1 MESTNGTPM
10 SPFLSAEQSDRIRD
24 IARIMHTAPAYVA
37 DPFGASPERIEK
49 LLRSRGQWDDSL
61 SIRENV
67 ETHYGTAAV
76 TAIEA
81 AI

>member
-1 MESTNGTPM
+1 MEESQGRSM
-10 SPFLSAEQSDRIRD
+10 SPFLSAEQSDCIREV
-24 IARIMHTAPAYVA
+24 ARIMHTAPAFVA

-49 LLRSRGQWDDSL
+49 LLRARGQWNDSL

-67 ETHYGTAAV
+67 EAHYGTTAV
-76 TAIEA
+76 RAIEA